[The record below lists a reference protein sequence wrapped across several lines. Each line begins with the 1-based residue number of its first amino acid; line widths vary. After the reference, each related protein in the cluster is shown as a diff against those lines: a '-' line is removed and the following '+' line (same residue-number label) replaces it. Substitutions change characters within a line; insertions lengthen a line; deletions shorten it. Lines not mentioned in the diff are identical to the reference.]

1 MDMGLATK
9 KCPRG
14 AQLPH
19 IHPGG
24 HSRLAWAP
32 GRWQRR
38 PTLTS
43 KKQREGCVCKIS
55 LLCLEEEE
63 IEWNRELLVMEEHFE
78 DPEFNPE
85 QTFVFANPSSPANII
100 LTCPGI
106 LTYSWF
112 SATCFRY
119 N

>member
-1 MDMGLATK
+1 
-9 KCPRG
+9 
-14 AQLPH
+14 
-19 IHPGG
+19 
-24 HSRLAWAP
+24 
-32 GRWQRR
+32 
-38 PTLTS
+38 
-43 KKQREGCVCKIS
+43 
-55 LLCLEEEE
+55 
-63 IEWNRELLVMEEHFE
+63 MEEHFE